1 LQNLD
6 FKMSKMQLIGKPQGC
21 AAWSCDQFRGMF
33 VYSFN
38 WRLPKDFTCEQCKL
52 QLYYL
57 TASRCWP
64 PCQQEPCKKP
74 VDYEYCGKPG
84 ATYPEEVRGFEF
96 ENADVITLL
105 LQPGRCIAGVP
116 G

>member
-6 FKMSKMQLIGKPQGC
+6 FKISKMQLVGKPQGC

-38 WRLPKDFTCEQCKL
+38 WQLPKDFECEQCKL

-64 PCQQEPCKKP
+64 PCQKEPCTKP
-74 VDYEYCGKPG
+74 VDYEFCGKPG
-84 ATYPEEVRGFEF
+84 ATYPEEVSSL
-96 ENADVITLL
+96 TLSST
-105 LQPGRCIAGVP
+105 
-116 G
+116 